1 MLRFVIPKGSLE
13 QPTLR
18 LLEAADLPVIRG
30 SEREYHGSVD
40 DPRISRV
47 SLLRPQEI
55 PGYVEEGFFDLGI
68 TGRDWIEET
77 GAEVVKLAELPYSK
91 RSEMPVRIVL
101 AVAGSMSAETA
112 AEVPPGARISTEYP
126 NLTRRF
132 FEGLGIP
139 VKVFLS
145 FGATE
150 AKVPEIVDA
159 VVDVTETGSTL
170 RRQGMK
176 ILETLLT
183 STPELI
189 ANAGAFAD
197 PAKRAAMEEVRTL
210 LLGAIDARG
219 KVLVKLNVA
228 NGDLERVLAVLPAMT
243 SPTISALAQGG
254 YHAVETVVAKA
265 SINTL
270 IPALKSA
277 GARDILEIAINKI
290 VA

>member
-1 MLRFVIPKGSLE
+1 
-13 QPTLR
+13 
-18 LLEAADLPVIRG
+18 ADLPVIRG